1 MALRV
6 CGPVTTDRQGREL
19 IEHGTALFPVACYHD
34 RLSETA
40 VPWHWHDEMEI
51 LVVESGRTRVS
62 VNGTDCLVAQ
72 GEGFFINAGAL
83 HGAWPEGEDVCCVR
97 SIVFHP
103 RLVGGSVDSIL
114 WQKYLEPLLYDDGFP
129 FCLLSRSVPWQ
140 REALQAAEKAW
151 LSCAAEK
158 PGFEFSVRS
167 SLSELLYLLHAN
179 RPRTGQSRPSPKAL
193 REQERMKRML
203 TYIHEHSSLE
213 LTVLKIAES
222 ALVSESECL
231 RCFKNI
237 IGMAPIRYVKQYR
250 LQKAAELLVNSQEPI
265 AAVAASCG
273 FQEMS
278 YFAKAFREA
287 YAMTPSAWRNVHR
300 RSSSPESPSSSKI
313 SR

>member
-1 MALRV
+1 MSISLCEAQTNEQGKELAL
-6 CGPVTTDRQGREL
+6 
-19 IEHGTALFPVACYHD
+19 HGTAAFPIACYED
-34 RLSETA
+34 DLDTMS
-40 VPWHWHDEMEI
+40 VPWHWHEELE
-51 LVVESGRTRVS
+51 LVIVTQGTLYVNGSEFS
-62 VNGTDCLVAQ
+62 VN
-72 GEGFFINAGAL
+72 EGDGIFINSSVL
-83 HGAWPEGEDVCCVR
+83 HQMQKKEDAPCLLR
-97 SIVFHP
+97 SLVFHG
-103 RLVGGSVDSIL
+103 RLVGGGMDSIF
-114 WQKYLEPLLYDDGFP
+114 WQKYLEPLLADTCFSFFP
-129 FCLLSRSVPWQ
+129 LSRNIDWQ
-140 REALQAAEKAW
+140 EKALQAIEKAW

-193 REQERMKRML
+193 REQERLKRML

-287 YAMTPSAWRNVHR
+287 YAMTPSAWRNAHR